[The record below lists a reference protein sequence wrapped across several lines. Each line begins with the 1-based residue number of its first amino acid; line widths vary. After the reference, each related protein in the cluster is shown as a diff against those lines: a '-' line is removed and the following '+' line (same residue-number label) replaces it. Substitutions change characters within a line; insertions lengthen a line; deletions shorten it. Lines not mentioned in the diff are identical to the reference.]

1 MHFVVVN
8 KQARWSKPSLHSYL
22 LQSRESAS
30 WGQSFLETLPR
41 PSRLIF
47 PQEECPRMIPKT
59 EAIPRMVL
67 QSPPIL
73 RWTLAKILFQNQRES
88 SSRKPQN
95 RSSTIS
101 LGMNNQPSMVSLL
114 LWILQR
120 NLFWEKQTRMLVS
133 SWTETRKK
141 KIKSKTRK
149 KIKQMRM
156 ETWQPL
162 SLSLSRYGK

>member
-22 LQSRESAS
+22 LLSRVSAS
-30 WGQSFLETLPR
+30 WSQYFLERLPR

-47 PQEECPRMIPKT
+47 PQEECPRMVPKT
-59 EAIPRMVL
+59 EAIPRMIL

-73 RWTLAKILFQNQRES
+73 RWTLAKIFQNQRES

-101 LGMNNQPSMVSLL
+101 LGMNNQPSMVLLL

-120 NLFWEKQTRMLVS
+120 NLFCEKQTRMMVS

-141 KIKSKTRK
+141 KMKSKTRK
-149 KIKQMRM
+149 KILQMRM

-162 SLSLSRYGK
+162 SLCLSRYGK